1 MIKIEFFATIRE
13 LTGEKKITIEKT
25 SAVSD
30 LLRLLLQRYGAPLR
44 EKIFDGEE
52 LSDEITILVNGM
64 HIASTGGLGTPLSD
78 GDEVAI
84 FPIVG
89 GG

>member
-13 LTGEKKITIEKT
+13 LTGEKEIAIEKT
-25 SAVSD
+25 AAMGD
-30 LLRLLLQRYGAPLR
+30 LLRLLFQRYGTPLR

-64 HIASTGGLGTPLSD
+64 HIASTGGLATPLSD

>member
-1 MIKIEFFATIRE
+1 MIQVEFFATIRE
-13 LTGEKKITIEKT
+13 LTGEKKTAVAKT
-25 SAVSD
+25 PSVSD
-30 LLRLLLQRYGAPLR
+30 LLRLLSERYGSMFR
-44 EKIFDGEE
+44 EEVLPGEE
-52 LSDEITILVNGM
+52 VSDDVTILVNGM

>member
-1 MIKIEFFATIRE
+1 MIQVEFFATIRE
-13 LTGEKKITIEKT
+13 LTGEKEITVEKT
-25 SAVSD
+25 AAMGD
-30 LLRLLLQRYGAPLR
+30 LLRLLFQRYGAPLK

-52 LSDEITILVNGM
+52 LSEDVTILVNGM
-64 HIASTGGLGTPLSD
+64 HIASTGGLETPLSD

>member
-13 LTGEKKITIEKT
+13 LTGEKEITVKKT
-25 SAVSD
+25 AAVSD

-52 LSDEITILVNGM
+52 LTDEITILVNGM
-64 HIASTGGLGTPLSD
+64 HIASTGGLATPLSD

>member
-1 MIKIEFFATIRE
+1 MIQVEFFATIRD
-13 LTGEKKITIEKT
+13 LTGEKEIRVEKT
-25 SAVSD
+25 AAVGD
-30 LLRLLLQRYGAPLR
+30 LLRLLFRRYGLPLR
-44 EKIFDGEE
+44 KKIFDGEE
-52 LSDEITILVNGM
+52 LSNEITILVNGM

>member
-1 MIKIEFFATIRE
+1 MKVEFFATIRE
-13 LTGEKKITIEKT
+13 LTGDKEITVEK
-25 SAVSD
+25 AAAMGD
-30 LLRLLLQRYGAPLR
+30 LLRLLLQRYGASLGD
-44 EKIFDGEE
+44 KIFDGEK
-52 LSDEITILVNGM
+52 LSDDITILVNGM
-64 HIASTGGLGTPLSD
+64 HIASTGGLETPLSD